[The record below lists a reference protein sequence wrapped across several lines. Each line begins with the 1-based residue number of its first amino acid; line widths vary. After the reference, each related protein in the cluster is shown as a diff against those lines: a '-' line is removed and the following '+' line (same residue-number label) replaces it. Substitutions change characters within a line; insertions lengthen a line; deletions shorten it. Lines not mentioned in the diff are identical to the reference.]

1 MLTVKQEVQL
11 SKYMSLILRHTPEQ
25 YGIVLDA
32 RDGSCPLEE
41 LVHVLREQKGW
52 SDITEAD
59 IRQVVQQSDK
69 QRFEINADRIKARY
83 GHSHTQVQYEQG
95 TPPAI
100 LYHGTHEQAVSA
112 IENQGLLPMNRQYVH
127 LSAST
132 HFAELAGKR
141 RGSLVLLQ
149 VDTVQAIADDVTFYF
164 AGHEV
169 WLSGP
174 IPAHCLTRVA
184 KG

>member
-1 MLTVKQEVQL
+1 MLTAKQEVQL

-32 RDGSCPLEE
+32 HDGSCPLEE

-59 IRQVVQQSDK
+59 IRQVVEHSDK
-69 QRFEINADRIKARY
+69 QRFEINNDRIKARY

-95 TPPAI
+95 TPPSL
-100 LYHGTHEQAVSA
+100 LYHGTNEKALPLIQQ
-112 IENQGLLPMNRQYVH
+112 QGLLSMNRQYVH
-127 LSAST
+127 LSAGT

-141 RGSLVLLQ
+141 RGKLVLLQ
-149 VDTVQAIADDVTFYF
+149 VDTVQAMQAGVTFYF

-169 WLSGP
+169 WLSDP
-174 IPAHCLTRVA
+174 IPAHCLTQVS
-184 KG
+184 KQ

>member
-1 MLTVKQEVQL
+1 MLTAKQEVQL

-25 YGIVLDA
+25 YGIVLDP
-32 RDGSCPLEE
+32 RDGSCSLDE

-52 SDITEAD
+52 NEITEDD

-100 LYHGTHEQAVSA
+100 LYHGTHEKAVSA
-112 IENQGLLPMNRQYVH
+112 IEQQGLLPMNRQYVH

-141 RGSLVLLQ
+141 RGPLVLLQ
-149 VDTVQAIADDVTFYF
+149 VDTVRAIADGVTFYF

-169 WLSGP
+169 WLSGS
-174 IPAHCLTRVA
+174 IPAHCLTKVP
-184 KG
+184 KE

>member
-1 MLTVKQEVQL
+1 MLTSKQEVQL
-11 SKYMSLILRHTPEQ
+11 SKYMSLILRHTPEE
-25 YGIVLDA
+25 YGILLDA

-52 SDITEAD
+52 SEITEDD
-59 IRQVVQQSDK
+59 IRQVVRQSDK
-69 QRFEINADRIKARY
+69 QRFEINDDRIKARY

-100 LYHGTHEQAVSA
+100 LYHGTHEKALPL
-112 IENQGLLPMNRQYVH
+112 ILEQGLLSMSRQYVH

-141 RGSLVLLQ
+141 RGKLVLLQ
-149 VDTVQAIADDVTFYF
+149 VDTVRALEAGVTFYF

-169 WLSGP
+169 WLSGH
-174 IPAHCLTRVA
+174 IPADCLSQV
-184 KG
+184 